1 MVVSHSRNS
10 EQRKRELDMQ
20 GADEKN
26 RRDYFFCQLARLN
39 FKERQSDTDGWVIVP
54 EAAQKTGYSEDE
66 IQHFLERLVEDG
78 WIEVKESTNSTPSS
92 TRLTLAGKARAQ
104 VICKDAS
111 LT

>member
-1 MVVSHSRNS
+1 
-10 EQRKRELDMQ
+10 MQ

-39 FKERQSDTDGWVIVP
+39 FEEGQSDTDGWVVVP
-54 EAAQKTGYSEDE
+54 EAARKTGYSEDE
-66 IQHFLERLVEDG
+66 IQDFLERLVEDG
-78 WIEVKESTNSTPSS
+78 WIEVKGSTHSIPSS
-92 TRLTLAGKARAQ
+92 ARLTLAGKARAQ